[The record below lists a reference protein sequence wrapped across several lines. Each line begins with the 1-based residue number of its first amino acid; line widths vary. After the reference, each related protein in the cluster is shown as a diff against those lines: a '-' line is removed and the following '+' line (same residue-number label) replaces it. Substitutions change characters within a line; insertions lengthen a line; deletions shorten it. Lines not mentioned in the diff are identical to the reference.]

1 MQANIPSHRES
12 LYFTAPGQVEI
23 RRESLPELEAGKVLV
38 EALLSA
44 ISPGTETLLY
54 RGQFPQ
60 DIPVDE
66 NIAALAAQFSYP
78 LKYGYSLVG
87 KVIALGEG
95 VDATWMG
102 RRVFAFHPHES
113 HFVSELDDLMPVPDG
128 LSSEQA
134 AFLPNMETAVN
145 LVMDGAPRIGEN
157 VVVFGQGIVGLLT
170 TKLLSQFPLGKL
182 ITLDQHPLR
191 RQTSCQIGAH
201 LSLEP
206 DAADLRAQ
214 ILDHL
219 PAGSDLTYEL
229 SGSPAALNQAIQ
241 VTGFAGRLVIGSWYG
256 AKQVSLDLGGY
267 FHRSRIRLIS
277 SQVSSLA
284 PELSGRWSKARR
296 FNLVWHFLGTIE
308 STQFITQQVPFQHA
322 DQAYGLID
330 QKPGETIQIL
340 FSY

>member
-1 MQANIPSHRES
+1 MQAKIPAHRYS

-23 RRESLPELEAGKVLV
+23 RRERLPELEAGKVLV
-38 EALLSA
+38 ATLLSA

-66 NIAALAAQFSYP
+66 NIEALAAQFSYP
-78 LKYGYSLVG
+78 LKYGYSVVG
-87 KVIALGEG
+87 EVTALGEG

-113 HFVSELDDLMPVPDG
+113 HFVSQPADLMPVPDA
-128 LSSEQA
+128 LSAEQA
-134 AFLPNMETAVN
+134 VFLPNMETAVN
-145 LVMDGAPRIGEN
+145 LVMDGAPRMGEN

-170 TKLLSQFPLGKL
+170 TMLLSQFPLGKL
-182 ITLDQHPLR
+182 ITLDQHLLR
-191 RQTSCQIGAH
+191 RQTSRQIGAH
-201 LSLEP
+201 ASLEP
-206 DAADLRAQ
+206 DASHPRTQ
-214 ILDHL
+214 ILVHL
-219 PAGSDLTYEL
+219 PEGADLTYEL

-296 FNLVWHFLGTIE
+296 FNLVWQFLGRIE
-308 STQFITQQVPFQHA
+308 PTRFITQQIPFRQAHR
-322 DQAYGLID
+322 AYGLID
-330 QKPGETIQIL
+330 QKPGENIQVL
-340 FSY
+340 LTY